1 MKETIIKVEGM
12 VCNGCENR
20 VQNAL
25 KNIEGVENVIADHVS
40 GTVTVTS
47 KEEVA
52 ESVMK
57 EKIEDIGFEVKRWIR
72 IVRKKCKILT
82 SVVPHATI

>member
-25 KNIEGVENVIADHVS
+25 KNIEGVENVVADHTT

-47 KEEVA
+47 KNEVL

-57 EKIEDIGFEVKRWIR
+57 EKIENIGFEVKED
-72 IVRKKCKILT
+72 
-82 SVVPHATI
+82 

>member
-25 KNIEGVENVIADHVS
+25 KTIDGIENVVANHIS
-40 GTVTVTS
+40 GTVTITS
-47 KEEVA
+47 KTEVA
-52 ESVMK
+52 ISTMK
-57 EKIEDIGFEVKRWIR
+57 EKIEDIGFKVKED
-72 IVRKKCKILT
+72 
-82 SVVPHATI
+82 

>member
-12 VCNGCENR
+12 VCGGCENR

-25 KNIEGVENVIADHVS
+25 KTIEGIENVVANHVS

-47 KEEVA
+47 KSEVTI
-52 ESVMK
+52 STMK
-57 EKIEDIGFEVKRWIR
+57 EKIEDIGFKVKED
-72 IVRKKCKILT
+72 
-82 SVVPHATI
+82 

>member
-25 KNIEGVENVIADHVS
+25 KNIDGVENVVADHTT

-47 KEEVA
+47 KNEVA
-52 ESVMK
+52 ESVIK
-57 EKIEDIGFEVKRWIR
+57 EKIEDIGFEVKED
-72 IVRKKCKILT
+72 
-82 SVVPHATI
+82 

>member
-25 KNIEGVENVIADHVS
+25 KTIEGIENVVANYTE
-40 GTVTVTS
+40 GTVTITS
-47 KEEVA
+47 KNEVS
-52 ESVMK
+52 ENVMK
-57 EKIEDIGFEVKRWIR
+57 EKIEDIGFKVKED
-72 IVRKKCKILT
+72 
-82 SVVPHATI
+82 

>member
-25 KNIEGVENVIADHVS
+25 KNIDGVENVVADHTT
-40 GTVTVTS
+40 GIVTVTS
-47 KEEVA
+47 KNEVA

-57 EKIEDIGFEVKRWIR
+57 EKIEDIGFEVKED
-72 IVRKKCKILT
+72 
-82 SVVPHATI
+82 

>member
-25 KNIEGVENVIADHVS
+25 KTLEGVEKVVANHKNGI
-40 GTVTVTS
+40 VTITS
-47 KEEVA
+47 KYEVEEN
-52 ESVMK
+52 VMK
-57 EKIEDIGFEVKRWIR
+57 EKIEDLGFEVKED
-72 IVRKKCKILT
+72 
-82 SVVPHATI
+82 

>member
-25 KNIEGVENVIADHVS
+25 KNIDGVENVVADYTTGIVK
-40 GTVTVTS
+40 VTS
-47 KEEVA
+47 KSEVP
-52 ESVMK
+52 ENVMK
-57 EKIEDIGFEVKRWIR
+57 EKIENIGFEVKED
-72 IVRKKCKILT
+72 
-82 SVVPHATI
+82 